1 VSLYGFGE
9 QIAWKEGVEFERLWD
24 QTRFIGEM
32 LVNEYV
38 VQNHLTNINE
48 FKKVIN
54 NMQQYGII
62 QIDSQNKIKVRI
74 RSNFYQ
80 LL

>member
-1 VSLYGFGE
+1 MSLYGFGE